1 MQKYHLYL
9 FTGVIALA
17 FFASPSSGANNG
29 LLIPMPGQ
37 KQIEKQTTKT
47 ENKEKERQPKRLRPG
62 KAQNNG
68 TLIPLPSKIKQSTE
82 AQKPAKTPDNNEQVT
97 PKEQNPLII
106 IRPKPAEEPGDVTV
120 SDQEFPEIPGEVV
133 IESEYTSLT
142 PTVDLP
148 SNDKA
153 PQAPAGD
160 LPLFP
165 KDTSS
170 AVFMVMK
177 TWQANDYDGNTLL
190 AHAVSVYSEEAGEQ
204 FQIKGLTEDNSFK
217 LDLDEEDITLDEL
230 LDLIALKT
238 GRDWGVD
245 IPTQTIYFYP
255 PGVDT
260 SSLSA
265 W

>member
-1 MQKYHLYL
+1 MQKFHLYL
-9 FTGVIALA
+9 FTGVITLA
-17 FFASPSSGANNG
+17 FFASPFFGANNG

-37 KQIEKQTTKT
+37 KQIEKQTMEK
-47 ENKEKERQPKRLRPG
+47 EKKEKEKQQKQLRPG

-68 TLIPLPSKIKQSTE
+68 TLIPLPGKISRPP
-82 AQKPAKTPDNNEQVT
+82 KPTGPDKLPDGNEQRS
-97 PKEQNPLII
+97 PQGQSPLII
-106 IRPKPAEEPGDVTV
+106 IRPTPVEDHDEQAEQD
-120 SDQEFPEIPGEVV
+120 FPEIPGEVV

-148 SNDKA
+148 SSNQA
-153 PQAPAGD
+153 PQTPAGD

-177 TWQANDYDGNTLL
+177 TWQASGYDGNTLL
-190 AHAVSVYSEEAGEQ
+190 AHAVNVYSEEAGEQ
-204 FQIKGLTEDNSFK
+204 FQIKGLTEANSFK

-245 IPTQTIYFYP
+245 IPSKTIYFYP

-260 SSLSA
+260 GSLSA